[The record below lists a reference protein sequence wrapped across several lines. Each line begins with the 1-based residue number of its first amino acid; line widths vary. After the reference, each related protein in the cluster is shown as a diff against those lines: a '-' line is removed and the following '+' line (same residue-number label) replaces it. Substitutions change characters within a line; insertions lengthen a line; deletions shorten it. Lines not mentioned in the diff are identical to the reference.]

1 MYSEPSYVN
10 YAYQILEQNTP
21 PFYLGQGDE
30 IAGNFFP
37 LSPPSSA
44 MWLQLKVPSN
54 LKKIKTNNAWF
65 S

>member
-21 PFYLGQGDE
+21 PFYSCQEDE
-30 IAGNFFP
+30 IMGNFSP

-44 MWLQLKVPSN
+44 MWLQLKVSSN
-54 LKKIKTNNAWF
+54 PENIKTNNGWF